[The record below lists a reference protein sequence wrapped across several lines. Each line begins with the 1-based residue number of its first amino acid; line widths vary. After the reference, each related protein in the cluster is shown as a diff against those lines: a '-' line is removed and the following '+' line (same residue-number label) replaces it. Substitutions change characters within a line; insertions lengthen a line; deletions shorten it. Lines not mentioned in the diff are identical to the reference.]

1 MKKTI
6 FKSVLTFFVIITSL
20 LSCSKDDDSSAPTP
34 SSRVVKYE
42 VTGNFSGTLD
52 ATYILANGGGTNEV
66 ISSLPWIKE
75 ITYASTV
82 PSVGILV
89 GGFGGTSSQTI
100 SVKIF
105 VGGQE
110 ISSTP
115 GTTNSN
121 GIIVVDSP
129 DYIF

>member
-1 MKKTI
+1 MKRTI
-6 FKSVLTFFVIITSL
+6 FKSVFAIFFIVTIL
-20 LSCSKDDDSSAPTP
+20 LSCSKDDDSTP

-66 ISSLPWIKE
+66 ISSIPWIKE

-82 PSVGILV
+82 PSIGILV
-89 GGFGGTSSQTI
+89 GGFGGNASQTI
-100 SVKIF
+100 TVKIF
-105 VGGQE
+105 VGGEE

-115 GTTNSN
+115 ETANSDGT
-121 GIIVVDSP
+121 IVVDSP